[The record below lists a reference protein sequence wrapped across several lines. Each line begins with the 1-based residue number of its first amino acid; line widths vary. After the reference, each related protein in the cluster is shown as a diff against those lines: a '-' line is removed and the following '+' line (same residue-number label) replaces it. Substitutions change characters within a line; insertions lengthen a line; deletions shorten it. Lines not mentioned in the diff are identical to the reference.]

1 MNSGFRYHVVTIVGI
16 FLALGIGLIG
26 GSLFVSSPL
35 IKQQTR
41 AIRDLRY
48 KLDDD
53 ISHLQAENQSYH
65 QFVDSVMP
73 ILIHGKLSGYKVI
86 VVQTGDFSDLT
97 HLLVTTLKEAGANV
111 LSSII
116 ITNKAATAD
125 DTTIVGVMS
134 KLRAAHPFIALDRT
148 GLWRVLAQSLVR
160 GNGASDLQILQDKG
174 IIEAHG
180 NALTNT
186 GSMHILVV
194 GGSKETDDIRA
205 QMVDAPLISD
215 LTGLGATVVMA
226 EPETAITSTVPALA
240 GTSIATVDN
249 AETTIGRC
257 AVVFAFLGG
266 PGNYGTKSSDVSL
279 LPTPTAPASP

>member
-35 IKQQTR
+35 IVQQTR

-53 ISHLQAENQSYH
+53 ISHLQGENQNYH

-73 ILIHGKLSGYKVI
+73 ILIHGKLSGYNVI

-97 HLLVTTLKEAGANV
+97 RLLVTTLKEAGATV
-111 LSSII
+111 LSTIA
-116 ITNKAATAD
+116 ITSKAATAD
-125 DTTIVGVMS
+125 DATIVGVMS
-134 KLRAAHPFIALDRT
+134 KLRSAHPFITLDRT

-160 GNGASDLQILQDKG
+160 GNGVSDLQILLDKG
-174 IIEAHG
+174 IIEADS

-186 GSMHILVV
+186 GCMRILVV
-194 GGSKETDDIRA
+194 GGSKEADDTRA

-226 EPETAITSTVPALA
+226 EPETAITSSVPALA

-257 AVVFAFLGG
+257 GVVFAFLGG

-279 LPTPTAPASP
+279 LPTPTATASP